1 MFRPVNPPGPAI
13 PGLSQAMLIEGGK
26 LLVLSG
32 HVPFDSEGTI
42 PTKDVAAQLDLV
54 FANIAATLKAAGTDF
69 ASVVRLTYYIK
80 DFDQAMLP
88 EIRGVR
94 DRWVNTQCP
103 PASSLIGVAALFHP
117 DVLIEVDAMAVI
129 AEGEAG

>member
-1 MFRPVNPPGPAI
+1 MFRPVNPSGPSI

-32 HVPFDSEGTI
+32 HVPFDSEGKI
-42 PTKDVAAQLDLV
+42 PTKDVGAQLDLV
-54 FANIAATLKAAGTDF
+54 FANILSTLKAAGTDF

-80 DFDQAMLP
+80 DFNQAMLP
-88 EIRGVR
+88 DIRAVR
-94 DRWVNTQCP
+94 DRWVNTECP

-129 AEGEAG
+129 TDGDAG

>member
-1 MFRPVNPPGPAI
+1 MFRPVNPSGPSI

-26 LLVLSG
+26 LLMLSG
-32 HVPFDSEGTI
+32 HVPFDAEGKI

-54 FANIAATLKAAGTDF
+54 FTNMEATLKAAGTDF
-69 ASVVRLTYYIK
+69 SSIVRLTYYIR

-88 EIRGVR
+88 QIRAVR

-103 PASSLIGVAALFHP
+103 PTSSLIGVAALFHP

-129 AEGEAG
+129 AEGKTG

>member
-1 MFRPVNPPGPAI
+1 MFRPVNPPGPSI

-32 HVPFDSEGTI
+32 HVPFDSEGKI
-42 PTKDVAAQLDLV
+42 GGKDVAAQLDLV
-54 FANIAATLKAAGTDF
+54 FANIAATLRAAGTDF
-69 ASVVRLTYYIK
+69 ASIVRLTYYIR

-88 EIRGVR
+88 QIRGVR
-94 DRWVNTQCP
+94 DRWVNTECP
-103 PASSLIGVAALFHP
+103 PASSLIGVVALFHP

-129 AEGEAG
+129 AEGETS

>member
-1 MFRPVNPPGPAI
+1 MFRPVNPPGPSI
-13 PGLSQAMLIEGGK
+13 PGLSQAMLIEGGR

-32 HVPFDSEGTI
+32 HVPFDSEGKI
-42 PTKDVAAQLDLV
+42 AGKDVSAQLDLV

-69 ASVVRLTYYIK
+69 SSVVRLTYYIR
-80 DFDQAMLP
+80 DFDQSMLA
-88 EIRGVR
+88 EIRDVR